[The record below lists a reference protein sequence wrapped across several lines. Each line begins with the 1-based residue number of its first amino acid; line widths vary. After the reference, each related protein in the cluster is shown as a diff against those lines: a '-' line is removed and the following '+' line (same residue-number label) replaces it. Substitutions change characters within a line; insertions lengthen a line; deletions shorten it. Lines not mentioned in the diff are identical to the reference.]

1 MSIKDIICNT
11 VCQTDTARAK
21 HARRKEARPGELL
34 DAALDLFVAKGFAAT
49 RAEEVAAKAGVSK
62 GTLFLYFKS
71 KEELFEAVV
80 RENIGNQINQ
90 GLAEIDNFTG
100 TTTEMLKFA
109 MFAWWERVGNTKASG
124 ISKLV
129 MSEASNFPALA
140 NFYQETVVKPGRQ
153 LIRAILQ
160 RGVDRGEFRTLNMD
174 YAVYSVIAPLMFLT
188 MWKHSLGACSI
199 EAPLDPNG
207 YINSQA
213 DIIVNGILAAQPPSS
228 LNHSNTHSISTKD
241 DL

>member
-1 MSIKDIICNT
+1 M
-11 VCQTDTARAK
+11 
-21 HARRKEARPGELL
+21 
-34 DAALDLFVAKGFAAT
+34 DLFVAKGFAAT
-49 RAEEVAAKAGVSK
+49 RVEEVAAKAGVSK

-80 RENIGNQINQ
+80 RENMGNQISEGIAQ
-90 GLAEIDNFTG
+90 IDGFPG
-100 TTTEMLKFA
+100 TTVDMLKLT

-140 NFYQETVVKPGRQ
+140 NFYHETVVKPGRQ

-188 MWKHSLGACSI
+188 MWKHSLGACSLD
-199 EAPLDPNG
+199 APIDPEN

-213 DIIVNGILAAQPPSS
+213 DIIVHGILAAPLTQ
-228 LNHSNTHSISTKD
+228 STKN
-241 DL
+241 

>member
-1 MSIKDIICNT
+1 MSIKDLICNT
-11 VCQTDTARAK
+11 VCATEHARTK

-49 RAEEVAAKAGVSK
+49 RVEEVAAKAGVSK

-71 KEELFEAVV
+71 KEDLFEAVV

-90 GLAEIDNFTG
+90 GFAEIESYDG
-100 TTTEMLKFA
+100 STTDILKFA

-129 MSEASNFPALA
+129 MSEASNFPTLA
-140 NFYQETVVKPGRQ
+140 NFYQENVVKPGRQ
-153 LIRAILQ
+153 LIQAILQ

-174 YAVYSVIAPLMFLT
+174 YAVFSVIAPVMFLT
-188 MWKHSLGACSI
+188 MWKHSWGTCSMD
-199 EAPLDPNG
+199 AALDPKN
-207 YINSQA
+207 YLESQA
-213 DIIVNGILAAQPPSS
+213 DIIVNGIL
-228 LNHSNTHSISTKD
+228 THSPPLGTPFVSNLNSI
-241 DL
+241 

>member
-1 MSIKDIICNT
+1 MSIKDIICST
-11 VCQTDTARAK
+11 VYPTDSARTK

-49 RAEEVAAKAGVSK
+49 RVEEVAAKAGVSK

-71 KEELFEAVV
+71 KEDLFEAVV

-90 GLAEIDNFTG
+90 GMAEIESFEG
-100 TTTEMLKFA
+100 PTTDMLRFA

-129 MSEASNFPALA
+129 MSEASNFPTLA
-140 NFYQETVVKPGRQ
+140 NFYQENVVKPGRQ
-153 LIRAILQ
+153 LIQAILQ

-174 YAVYSVIAPLMFLT
+174 YAVYSVIAPVMFLT
-188 MWKHSLGACSI
+188 MWKHSWGTCSMD
-199 EAPLDPNG
+199 APLDPKS
-207 YINSQA
+207 YLDSQA
-213 DIIVNGILAAQPPSS
+213 DIIVNGILAHSPP
-228 LNHSNTHSISTKD
+228 LSNSNSHSI
-241 DL
+241 

>member
-1 MSIKDIICNT
+1 MFIKDILCNT
-11 VCQTDTARAK
+11 VCPVDTARTK

-34 DAALDLFVAKGFAAT
+34 SAALDLFVAKGFAAT

-80 RENIGNQINQ
+80 RENIGNQISEGMAQ
-90 GLAEIDNFTG
+90 IDSFEG

-153 LIRAILQ
+153 LIRTILQ

-188 MWKHSLGACSI
+188 MWKHSLGACSL
-199 EAPLDPNG
+199 EAPIDPES

-213 DIIVNGILAAQPPSS
+213 DIIIHGILANDSASS
-228 LNHSNTHSISTKD
+228 THN
-241 DL
+241 

>member
-11 VCQTDTARAK
+11 VCSTDNARAK

-49 RAEEVAAKAGVSK
+49 RVEEVAAKAGVSK

-80 RENIGNQINQ
+80 RETIGNQINQ
-90 GLAEIDNFTG
+90 GLAEIEGFEG
-100 TTTEMLKFA
+100 PTTDMLKFA

-140 NFYQETVVKPGRQ
+140 NFYQDTVVKPGRL
-153 LIRAILQ
+153 LIQTILQ
-160 RGVDRGEFRTLNMD
+160 RGVDRGEFRPLNMD
-174 YAVYSVIAPLMFLT
+174 YAVFSVIAPVMFLT
-188 MWKHSLGACSI
+188 MWKHSWGTCSMD
-199 EAPLDPNG
+199 APLDPKS
-207 YINSQA
+207 YLDSQA
-213 DIIVNGILAAQPPSS
+213 DIIVNGILAQSS
-228 LNHSNTHSISTKD
+228 HL
-241 DL
+241 

>member
-1 MSIKDIICNT
+1 MSIKDLICNT
-11 VCQTDTARAK
+11 VCPTACSTDSARVK
-21 HARRKEARPGELL
+21 HVRRKEARPGELL
-34 DAALDLFVAKGFAAT
+34 DAALDLFVVKGFAAT
-49 RAEEVAAKAGVSK
+49 RVEEVAANAGVSK

-90 GLAEIDNFTG
+90 GLAEVDNFEG
-100 TTTEMLKFA
+100 ATTDMLKFA

-129 MSEASNFPALA
+129 MSEARNFPALA
-140 NFYQETVVKPGRQ
+140 NFYQDTVVKPGRQ

-188 MWKHSLGACSI
+188 MWKHSLGAYSLD
-199 EAPLDPNG
+199 EPLNPKD
-207 YINSQA
+207 YIDSQA
-213 DIIVNGILAAQPPSS
+213 DIIVNGILAHSQPIDY
-228 LNHSNTHSISTKD
+228 LNSQSI
-241 DL
+241 